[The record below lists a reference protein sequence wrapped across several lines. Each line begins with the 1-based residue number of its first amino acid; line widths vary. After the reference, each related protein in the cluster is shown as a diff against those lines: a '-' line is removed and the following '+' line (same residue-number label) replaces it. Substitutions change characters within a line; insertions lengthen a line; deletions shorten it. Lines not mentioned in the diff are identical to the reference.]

1 MRFKNNNF
9 AKIGLALLALS
20 VMIGLA
26 HIPSASAQQTSKQAV
41 GAAVALPNHAPADF
55 TQVRPDIQK
64 GKLETIT
71 YKSKS
76 IGVDRKAVVY
86 TPPNYDANR
95 KYPVLYLM
103 HGIGGNETHWT
114 TLCAANKVLD
124 NLIADK
130 KAVPMIVVM
139 PNGRASASP
148 PSNNIMSDFNFYA
161 DFEKDLLQDL
171 MPYIESH
178 YSVKTDRDNRAL
190 TGLSMGGGQGLNFGI
205 NNIDKF
211 AWVGG
216 FSSAPNTQSPN
227 VLVPKVQQAK
237 DKLSLLW
244 IGCGDKDS
252 LITSSWNLH
261 QGLVSAKIDHV
272 WYVDSGVHEVPVW
285 NNNLYLMAQMLF
297 KPVGSVTPPPS
308 IGTYTGSSTGGGGGM
323 GMPGMGGGGG
333 MGGGRGMTGGGGMGM
348 PGMGGGGGM
357 GMPGMGGGGGM
368 GMPGMGGGGGMGMPG
383 MGGGGGAAG
392 GSANAEYTAKRE
404 KSDKPSTGVAGK
416 WLAKEGDNEIKLE
429 LKVEG
434 SKFTGTI
441 DNSQFPGAVEF
452 KDGKIEGNKIS
463 FSYVRQMSGQDMKIS
478 WTGTLSGDELKL
490 KREAAGGG
498 APGGGGMPGGG
509 MGMPGGGM
517 GMPGGGGM
525 FGGGRGAAPPGN

>member
-1 MRFKNNNF
+1 MVQHKVFSGESIMRLKNGNL
-9 AKIGLALLALS
+9 AKIRPAVAALCIMIGLAL
-20 VMIGLA
+20 V
-26 HIPSASAQQTSKQAV
+26 PFVSAQQASKQTA
-41 GAAVALPNHAPADF
+41 GAAVALPNHAPSDF
-55 TQVRPDIQK
+55 IQVRPAIPK

-71 YKSKS
+71 YNSKS

-86 TPPNYDANR
+86 TPPNYDAKQ

-139 PNGRASASP
+139 PNGRATADA
-148 PSNNIMSDFNFYA
+148 PSNNIMSDFNYYA
-161 DFEKDLLQDL
+161 NFEKDLLQDL
-171 MPYIESH
+171 IPFIESH

-227 VLVPKVQQAK
+227 ILVPKIQKAK

-244 IGCGDKDS
+244 IGCGDKDN

-261 QGLVSAKIDHV
+261 QGLDTAKIDHV

-308 IGTYTGSSTGGGGGM
+308 IGTYTGSSTGGGGM
-323 GMPGMGGGGG
+323 MGGGAPGG
-333 MGGGRGMTGGGGMGM
+333 GMMGGGMMGGGAPGGGM
-348 PGMGGGGGM
+348 MGGGAPGGGM
-357 GMPGMGGGGGM
+357 MGGGA
-368 GMPGMGGGGGMGMPG
+368 GGGI
-383 MGGGGGAAG
+383 
-392 GSANAEYTAKRE
+392 ANAEFTAKRE
-404 KSDKPSTGVAGK
+404 KSDKPLTGIAGK
-416 WLAKEGDNEIKLE
+416 WLIKDSDNEIKLE
-429 LKVEG
+429 FKVDG
-434 SKFTGTI
+434 SKFTGMI
-441 DNSQFPGAVEF
+441 DNTQFPGAVEF

-463 FSYVRQMSGQDMKIS
+463 FSYVRQMSGQDMKMS

-490 KREAAGGG
+490 KREAEGGG
-498 APGGGGMPGGG
+498 APGRGGMPGGG
-509 MGMPGGGM
+509 
-517 GMPGGGGM
+517 
-525 FGGGRGAAPPGN
+525 RGTAPKTN

>member
-1 MRFKNNNF
+1 MRLKNSNF
-9 AKIGLALLALS
+9 LKISLIVIALS
-20 VMIGLA
+20 VMIGSA
-26 HIPSASAQQTSKQAV
+26 QIPFASAQLAARQAPA
-41 GAAVALPNHAPADF
+41 GAVVTLPNHAPADF
-55 TQVRPDIQK
+55 IQVRPDIPK

-71 YKSKS
+71 YNSKS
-76 IGVDRKAVVY
+76 IGVERKAVIY
-86 TPPNYDANR
+86 TPPNYDAKQ

-139 PNGRASASP
+139 PNGRATAEPASG
-148 PSNNIMSDFNFYA
+148 NIMSDFNFYA
-161 DFEKDLLQDL
+161 FFEKDLLQDL

-216 FSSAPNTQSPN
+216 FSSAPNTQTPAI
-227 VLVPKVQQAK
+227 LVPKVQQAK

-244 IGCGDKDS
+244 IGCGDKDN
-252 LITSSWNLH
+252 LISSSWNLH
-261 QGLVSAKIDHV
+261 QGLVAAKIDHV

-308 IGTYTGSSTGGGGGM
+308 IGTYNGESTGGGMGMGMPGMGGGGGRGTGGGM
-323 GMPGMGGGGG
+323 GMPGMGGGA
-333 MGGGRGMTGGGGMGM
+333 GRGTGGGMGM
-348 PGMGGGGGM
+348 PGMGGGAGRGTGGGA
-357 GMPGMGGGGGM
+357 GMPGMGGGA
-368 GMPGMGGGGGMGMPG
+368 GMPGM
-383 MGGGGGAAG
+383 GGGAAG

-416 WLAKEGDNEIKLE
+416 WVAKDGDSEIKLE
-429 LKVEG
+429 IKVEG
-434 SKFTGTI
+434 SKFSGTI
-441 DNSQFPGAVEF
+441 ENSQFPGPIEF

-463 FSYVRQMSGQDMKIS
+463 FTYVRQMSGQDMKIS

-509 MGMPGGGM
+509 MGGFGG
-517 GMPGGGGM
+517 GMPGGG
-525 FGGGRGAAPPGN
+525 RGAGPTGN